1 MTCSPA
7 NIGPDGA
14 ALELGL
20 VDAIGDLRT
29 TLRARFG
36 DKVVTPL
43 IGAERGLFGRRVPAS
58 VAASSR
64 REVSGGLAE
73 DMISALEARALW
85 ARYGL

>member
-20 VDAIGDLRT
+20 VDAIGDLRA

-36 DKVVTPL
+36 DKVDTPL
-43 IGAERGLFGRRVPAS
+43 IGAERGLFGRRVPG
-58 VAASSR
+58 VGR
-64 REVSGGLAE
+64 GEFMPG
-73 DMISALEARALW
+73 SALPRT
-85 ARYGL
+85 